1 MKLII
6 HGEASEIERIA
17 INAALSIHDNRKKGF
32 RVNHRVKIKN
42 KIYHVEI
49 ENCPNSLRVTMRNKR
64 QRL

>member
-6 HGEASEIERIA
+6 NGDANEIDRIA
-17 INAALSIHDNRKKGF
+17 INAALMSHDKSKKGF
-32 RVNHRVKIKN
+32 RINHRVKIKN